1 MALWNFAHETLG
13 IHLYYL
19 LALVIMAVMGISR
32 LIQKKNQKNRDKKA
46 EEVLNKSAVQEPA
59 EAEAPASAEAKEA
72 KEVENK

>member
-13 IHLYYL
+13 IHLSYLIALVL
-19 LALVIMAVMGISR
+19 LAVMAIAL
-32 LIQKKNQKNRDKKA
+32 LIQRKNQKKRDKEA
-46 EEVLNKSAVQEPA
+46 EDVLNKSAVQEPA